1 MPNDLT
7 TQRNSLNWRTDTRQP
22 LENKGFFPRGG
33 GVFIWTISG
42 LTLAACS
49 DIEDFLGLDDGGAS
63 GPVRFMP
70 ADEAARMA
78 QEIALAPPENIDIM
92 NWQLQVTAT
101 STRMLEDGTE
111 SPIVS
116 YGFVLDGDTTNPTQ
130 THPDGFTIDNDGL
143 ITLASGTFDFEAQNS
158 FTLIV
163 QATDTPI
170 NADDEAR
177 TGRQTY
183 TITVGNEDEGDSVY
197 EIVGDVA
204 VGETLEVRRISE
216 DPDGEG
222 AISVVWY
229 RGTASTPTG
238 TRGTTYLVTA
248 DDEGETIGAVI
259 SYIDGANEPESI
271 DITAS
276 SVAFASGMG
285 SRPIGVDEGTIAT
298 TTTLATVSATS
309 ELGEAIT
316 YAIGTAS
323 DHDNA
328 LFTVNSSGEISLN
341 AAGTWDY
348 ESDKKQYVVE
358 VIASASDGDS
368 GMDTARAR
376 ITFNVQNVDETG
388 MRTYEIDAPA
398 TLEVGSVLTAQRVA
412 GSDEDPDGVDE
423 NSIEYV
429 WLADD
434 VVIPGATSA
443 TYTIDGDDDLSAIY
457 TVRVMYYD
465 GYNAAL
471 PPADRTPTMIE
482 ASTSSVRFDAT
493 PPTITPP
500 VDGANARTGDVV
512 VTGISASGGDGMI
525 EYSLENNF
533 GRFQINPISGEVSV
547 SEDFGG
553 GTGGIWDFETT
564 PSYELVI
571 IATDVDDTNA
581 GTTGTQDTDRLPVTV
596 TLQDANEA
604 PVVEGVQVTAN
615 DPLAMAG
622 NPILAGL
629 TGTTADEYIKGTAG
643 ADTIASG
650 GGADH
655 IMGGAGDDGITLSSA
670 RGSVETIYYRFS
682 SAGSAAW
689 AGSDGIDTITDFR
702 RGEDRLIFID
712 TDGTPIDLMTFL
724 SNDNV
729 GSAGGQLA
737 VVLKEDNDNIIQGI
751 EIQFS
756 ATNKVVLNYHSDD
769 YVEWWNGVSLTAI
782 GPTYVGDGEAGI
794 NFDTTTRLRSLTD
807 HAGLLPNYFGG
818 TGNTNLQITSE
829 DIFADVFI
837 SEKRT
842 NADGAFASVIT
853 SDPDADTS
861 PNGQIASYDITGGTG
876 MDLFEISNDGGIS
889 VASTATFDYD
899 ATTSYTLEITATD
912 MGDTPMT
919 SPATTITIGLINDNN
934 EAVYGINENE
944 AGTMLTADLVT
955 ADPDG
960 VHADSVT
967 TYQWFTTT
975 DLGVTT
981 DTIATT
987 GMNSITATTSQTLDI
1002 SSHTL
1007 ATNALYGVTITYTD
1021 GDGYKDSIDVRQST
1035 IEFTTAA
1042 AQTITAGERSF
1053 TSGRDEDITVA
1064 MFATSIVGSGTA
1076 SYAITGGTDMALFE
1090 IAGGNELYLLTSR
1103 DGAARTQNSFE
1114 VEITA
1119 TDSVTMDTDVQ
1130 TFTVTVTAS
1139 SPAIIPDRQA
1149 FAHHDPMGPD
1159 DLGLTPMPDADP
1171 SAG

>member
-7 TQRNSLNWRTDTRQP
+7 TQRNSLNWRTNTRQP

-49 DIEDFLGLDDGGAS
+49 DIEDFLGLDDGGGAR

-229 RGTASTPTG
+229 RGDASTPTG
-238 TRGTTYLVTA
+238 TRGTTYRVTA

-309 ELGEAIT
+309 ELGEAVT

-388 MRTYEIDAPA
+388 MRAYEIDAPA
-398 TLEVGSVLTAQRVA
+398 TLEVGSMLTAQRVA

-471 PPADRTPTMIE
+471 PSGSRTP
-482 ASTSSVRFDAT
+482 
-493 PPTITPP
+493 
-500 VDGANARTGDVV
+500 
-512 VTGISASGGDGMI
+512 
-525 EYSLENNF
+525 
-533 GRFQINPISGEVSV
+533 
-547 SEDFGG
+547 
-553 GTGGIWDFETT
+553 
-564 PSYELVI
+564 
-571 IATDVDDTNA
+571 
-581 GTTGTQDTDRLPVTV
+581 
-596 TLQDANEA
+596 
-604 PVVEGVQVTAN
+604 
-615 DPLAMAG
+615 
-622 NPILAGL
+622 
-629 TGTTADEYIKGTAG
+629 
-643 ADTIASG
+643 
-650 GGADH
+650 H
-655 IMGGAGDDGITLSSA
+655 
-670 RGSVETIYYRFS
+670 
-682 SAGSAAW
+682 
-689 AGSDGIDTITDFR
+689 
-702 RGEDRLIFID
+702 
-712 TDGTPIDLMTFL
+712 
-724 SNDNV
+724 
-729 GSAGGQLA
+729 
-737 VVLKEDNDNIIQGI
+737 
-751 EIQFS
+751 
-756 ATNKVVLNYHSDD
+756 D
-769 YVEWWNGVSLTAI
+769 Y
-782 GPTYVGDGEAGI
+782 
-794 NFDTTTRLRSLTD
+794 
-807 HAGLLPNYFGG
+807 
-818 TGNTNLQITSE
+818 
-829 DIFADVFI
+829 
-837 SEKRT
+837 
-842 NADGAFASVIT
+842 
-853 SDPDADTS
+853 
-861 PNGQIASYDITGGTG
+861 
-876 MDLFEISNDGGIS
+876 
-889 VASTATFDYD
+889 
-899 ATTSYTLEITATD
+899 
-912 MGDTPMT
+912 
-919 SPATTITIGLINDNN
+919 
-934 EAVYGINENE
+934 
-944 AGTMLTADLVT
+944 
-955 ADPDG
+955 
-960 VHADSVT
+960 
-967 TYQWFTTT
+967 
-975 DLGVTT
+975 
-981 DTIATT
+981 
-987 GMNSITATTSQTLDI
+987 
-1002 SSHTL
+1002 
-1007 ATNALYGVTITYTD
+1007 
-1021 GDGYKDSIDVRQST
+1021 
-1035 IEFTTAA
+1035 
-1042 AQTITAGERSF
+1042 
-1053 TSGRDEDITVA
+1053 
-1064 MFATSIVGSGTA
+1064 
-1076 SYAITGGTDMALFE
+1076 
-1090 IAGGNELYLLTSR
+1090 
-1103 DGAARTQNSFE
+1103 
-1114 VEITA
+1114 
-1119 TDSVTMDTDVQ
+1119 
-1130 TFTVTVTAS
+1130 
-1139 SPAIIPDRQA
+1139 
-1149 FAHHDPMGPD
+1149 
-1159 DLGLTPMPDADP
+1159 
-1171 SAG
+1171 

>member
-1 MPNDLT
+1 M
-7 TQRNSLNWRTDTRQP
+7 
-22 LENKGFFPRGG
+22 
-33 GVFIWTISG
+33 FIWTISG

-101 STRMLEDGTE
+101 STRMLENGDPSLIASYEFVYTQDGQE
-111 SPIVS
+111 QE
-116 YGFVLDGDTTNPTQ
+116 GQ

-183 TITVGNEDEGDSVY
+183 RITVGNEDEGDSVY

-238 TRGTTYLVTA
+238 TRGTTYRVTA

-309 ELGEAIT
+309 ELGEAVT

-323 DHDNA
+323 DHDNN

-358 VIASASDGDS
+358 VIASASDGES

-388 MRTYEIDAPA
+388 MRAYEIDAPA
-398 TLEVGSVLTAQRVA
+398 TLEVGSMLTAQRVA
-412 GSDEDPDGVDE
+412 GSAEDPDGVDE

-571 IATDVDDTNA
+571 IATDIDDGT
-581 GTTGTQDTDRLPVTV
+581 TTGTQDTDRLPITI
-596 TLQDANEA
+596 TLQDVNEA

-655 IMGGAGDDGITLSSA
+655 IMGGAGNDGITLSSA
-670 RGSVETIYYRFS
+670 SGSVETIYYRIS
-682 SAGSAAW
+682 SAGTGAW
-689 AGSDGIDTITDFR
+689 TGSDGVDTIENFR

-712 TDGTPIDLMTFL
+712 TDGTPLTLTEFL

-737 VVLKEDNDNIIQGI
+737 VVLNEDNDNIIQGI

-818 TGNTNLQITSE
+818 TGNTNLQVTSE

-861 PNGQIASYDITGGTG
+861 PNGQIASYAISGGTG

-899 ATTSYTLEITATD
+899 ATSSYTLEITATD
-912 MGDTPMT
+912 MGATPMT

-975 DLGVTT
+975 DLGVTK

-987 GMNSITATTSQTLDI
+987 GMNSITATTSQNLDI

-1007 ATNALYGVTITYTD
+1007 ATNAIYGVTITYTD

-1042 AQTITAGERSF
+1042 AQTITVATRNGGIQND
-1053 TSGRDEDITVA
+1053 TDITVLLL
-1064 MFATSIVGSGTA
+1064 ATDIIGSGTA
-1076 SYAITGGTDMALFE
+1076 SYAITGGTDMALFA
-1090 IAGGNELYLLTSR
+1090 IGGNELFLRTSQQG
-1103 DGAARTQNSFE
+1103 DARTKTSFE

-1119 TDSVTMDTDVQ
+1119 TDSVTMDTDVLTL
-1130 TFTVTVTAS
+1130 TFAAPLS
-1139 SPAIIPDRQA
+1139 SPAITPDRQA
-1149 FAHHDPMGPD
+1149 FAHQDPYEPD
-1159 DLGLTPMPDADP
+1159 ELGLTPMPDADP